1 MRTEPADLIGRSSVI
16 SQVREEIRFA
26 AQSDAKVL
34 VTGESGTGKELVA
47 HLIHAASKR
56 SRRPFVCINCAGVP
70 ETLLESELFGHERGS
85 FTGAVRDKEGLFQVA
100 DQGTALLDEVGEM
113 SPRMQ
118 GVLLRFLESGEVQ
131 RVGSSRVPGRA
142 NVRIIAATNRDLQ
155 KQIDAGT
162 FRLDVYYRLN
172 VIQIHVPPVRERAED
187 VPLLLE
193 HFLSIYSSR
202 YEQPRRVL
210 TAPAL
215 AALAAYPWPGNVRQL
230 KNIVERMALRG
241 PRPIEVSHLPPEVIE
256 QRMTQTYRP
265 NATATT
271 ADELYARMVTGES
284 FWSVVYEP
292 FMARDLT
299 RQDVRE
305 VVRLGLRATQG
316 RYKLLLQLFNMRPDD
331 YKPLLNLLRAH
342 GCHLPFQEFRTI
354 EPETRQA
361 RERPDAAA

>member
-1 MRTEPADLIGRSSVI
+1 MRTEPADFIGRSSVI
-16 SQVREEIRFA
+16 RQVREEIRFA

-47 HLIHAASKR
+47 HLIHAASNR
-56 SRRPFVCINCAGVP
+56 SPRPLVCINCAGVP

-85 FTGAVRDKEGLFQVA
+85 FTGAVRDKQGLLQVA
-100 DQGTALLDEVGEM
+100 DEGTALLDEVGEM

-118 GVLLRFLESGEVQ
+118 GVLLRFLESGEVH

-155 KQIDAGT
+155 KQIEAGT

-172 VIQIHVPPVRERAED
+172 VIQIHVPPLRERRED

-202 YEQPRRVL
+202 HHQSRRVL
-210 TAPAL
+210 TAPAV
-215 AALAAYPWPGNVRQL
+215 AALTAYPWPGNVRQL
-230 KNIVERMALRG
+230 KNIVERIALRG
-241 PRPIEVSHLPPEVIE
+241 PRPIEMSDLPPEIAG
-256 QRMTQTYRP
+256 QRTTQPCPASANT
-265 NATATT
+265 TT
-271 ADELYARMVTGES
+271 AQQLYTRMMAGES

-299 RQDVRE
+299 RQDVRD
-305 VVRLGLRATQG
+305 VVRLGLCATRG
-316 RYKLLLQLFNMRPDD
+316 RYTLLRELFNMEPND
-331 YKPLLNLLRAH
+331 YKPLLTLLRAH
-342 GCHLPFQEFRTI
+342 GCLLPFQQFRTI
-354 EPETRQA
+354 D
-361 RERPDAAA
+361 REIRPCRGHPDVA